1 MEGKIEGGHTDIK
14 KMELEKELMVRRLSE
29 FGESISLR
37 ISSIERQFE
46 ECVKEK
52 DTYANFTYSDLNAIR
67 SKVKPF
73 LFMGG
78 ENNVIRSETIAIIN
92 QMMGELNI
100 DPSTIEKIL
109 EVSVIGDTMHTN

>member
-1 MEGKIEGGHTDIK
+1 MEGKIDGVHTYIK

-46 ECVKEK
+46 ECAKEK
-52 DTYANFTYSDLNAIR
+52 DTYANITYSNLNAIR

-92 QMMGELNI
+92 QMMGELNTNH
-100 DPSTIEKIL
+100 STIEETL
-109 EVSVIGDTMHTN
+109 EVSVIGDTMHVD